1 MIRKIREKIGV
12 NWLFLISVCLLYLVI
27 CVFNTQIALAGLLA
41 FLQLLRR
48 ILPILAIV
56 FGLLFLSNLLLDK
69 NLVIRYLG
77 KGARKAGWLIVII
90 TGIISAGPI
99 YLWYPLLSD
108 LKENG
113 MREAL
118 IATFLYNRAVKIPL
132 LPMMVFYFGF
142 KLVAILSIYTIVFSV
157 LNGYIVERILIKG
170 GKKQ

>member
-1 MIRKIREKIGV
+1 MIGKIREKIGV

-27 CVFNTQIALAGLLA
+27 CVFNTQIALAGLLE

-48 ILPILAIV
+48 VLPILATV

-77 KGARKAGWLIVII
+77 KGAHKAGWLIVII

-142 KLVAILSIYTIVFSV
+142 KLVAVLSIYTIVFSV